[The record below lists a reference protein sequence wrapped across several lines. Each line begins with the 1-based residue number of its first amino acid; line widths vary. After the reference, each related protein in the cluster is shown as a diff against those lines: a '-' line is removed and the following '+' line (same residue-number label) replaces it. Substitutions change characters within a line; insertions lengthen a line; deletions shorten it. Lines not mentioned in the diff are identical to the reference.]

1 MAGESWGKV
10 ARRSTIPALDGLS
23 GSRRVSPREWVW
35 VGIASLAVVALF
47 SLPYLVGV
55 ASATPDM
62 AFGGYLLGIDDVYSY
77 IAKMRYGAYDGWLL
91 QLVYTTEPH
100 RGGFAYVFYLIL
112 GKLTAL
118 ISGQGARVHFE
129 TLTAAYHAARAGF
142 GLLLLLAIYRF
153 AAEFLDDP
161 PQRRLAWAVAALAGG
176 LGWLTL
182 ARPGLA
188 ADMGGDSR
196 PVEFYVPEAFSTL
209 LLYGLPHLALARTL
223 LIAGWLALFRS
234 LDTSDRSRAFAA
246 GLAWAGMAAVVPFYV
261 ALLGVLIAAWLAVML
276 IAGRRIPW
284 REIGLAALAGGL
296 PLLMVGYYGWL
307 FTQNPVFASWG
318 AGNILVSPPPGRYVL
333 AYSLLVGLAI
343 PGAVTVILRSG
354 ITNRAALLLCWPPV
368 TAVLVYLPVSV
379 QRRLLEGIVLPLSV
393 LATLGV
399 WWLVGQKPD
408 QGGQRLVW
416 RLRQFAVAALV
427 MLLFPSTV
435 ALLGGAVRSAS
446 VLQPPVFLS
455 ADERAAYE
463 WLRAEA
469 PLGSAV
475 LSTYESGNRL
485 PAFAGVRVYVGHG
498 VETVDFHAKR
508 ARAGAFFCG
517 GMEDSSRQA
526 LLARAGIDYVWVGP
540 SEQQAPC
547 TPFQPEALGL
557 RPVFSQG
564 SYTIYRVTE
573 Q

>member
-1 MAGESWGKV
+1 M
-10 ARRSTIPALDGLS
+10 ARRSAIPALVGPS
-23 GSRRVSPREWVW
+23 GSRRVFPREWAW
-35 VGIASLAVVALF
+35 VGVASLVVVALF

-55 ASATPDM
+55 VSATPDM
-62 AFGGYLLGIDDVYSY
+62 AFGGYLLGVDDVYSY

-100 RGGFAYVFYLIL
+100 RGGFAYPLYLIL
-112 GKLTAL
+112 GKLAAL
-118 ISGQGARVHFE
+118 VSGQGARVRFE
-129 TLTAAYHAARAGF
+129 TLTAAYHAARVGF
-142 GLLLLLAIYRF
+142 SLLLLLVIYRF
-153 AAEFLDDP
+153 VAEFLDNP

-182 ARPGLA
+182 ALPELA
-188 ADMGGDSR
+188 AGMGGDPR

-223 LIAGWLALFRS
+223 FIAGWLAFFRS
-234 LDTSDRSRAFAA
+234 LDTSSRPRAFAA
-246 GLAWAGMAAVVPFYV
+246 GLAWVGMAAIVPFYV

-284 REIGLAALAGGL
+284 REIGFAALAGGL
-296 PLLMVGYYGWL
+296 PLLMIGYYGWL

-318 AGNILVSPPPGRYVL
+318 AGNVLVSPPPGRYAL
-333 AYSLLVGLAI
+333 AYGLLIGLAI
-343 PGAVTVILRSG
+343 PGAVTVIRSG
-354 ITNRAALLLCWPPV
+354 ITSRTALLLCWPPV

-379 QRRLLEGIVLPLSV
+379 QRRLLEGVVLPLSV
-393 LATLGV
+393 LAALGV
-399 WWLVGQKPD
+399 WRLVGEKPD
-408 QGGQRLVW
+408 RSGRRLAW
-416 RLRQFAVAALV
+416 RLRQSAVAALV

-435 ALLGGAVRSAS
+435 VLLGGAVRSVS
-446 VLQPPVFLS
+446 VPQPPVFLP
-455 ADERAAYE
+455 ADECAAYE
-463 WLRAEA
+463 WLRTEA

-498 VETVDFHAKR
+498 VETVNFHAKR
-508 ARAGAFFCG
+508 ARAKAFFCG
-517 GMEDSSRQA
+517 GMADSDRRA
-526 LLARAGIDYVWVGP
+526 LLAEAGIDYVWAGP

-547 TPFQPEALGL
+547 EPFQPETVGL
-557 RPVFSQG
+557 RPVFSRG
-564 SYTIYRVTE
+564 SYMIYRVAE